1 MNILFLTRTDPNRVA
16 IGGEQRTHLLHKA
29 LQSCGTVYTAIPVF
43 RQMQVRT
50 EADRRIAWV
59 YLERRGSLLWL
70 ARNFCLRFMP
80 WIALPSSKPFR
91 PPAEWAGIRFDAV
104 VARHASLAAYFQAWT
119 IAPLFVDA
127 DDLPVEWF
135 DTLSRSKGLGCLNR
149 LWGALVRKWSD
160 RVFSRAIHVW
170 VSRPDQ
176 IAMLSA
182 CKSSSVLPNIPL
194 RSGDALP
201 VTNGQEAILL
211 TVGSLFHPPNYLG
224 IQRFLDESW
233 PTIHRA
239 FPDLH
244 YVIVGGNCPAKY
256 AVRWKQV
263 AGVEVA
269 GYVEDLAACYQRA
282 LCTVA
287 PVFQGSG
294 TCIKVLESLAMGR
307 GCLGPAFAMRGISAA
322 DQVAENGIFVC
333 ETAED
338 YVRALGRLMDIPFRR
353 ALAARAWSF
362 VRTRWNQEAI
372 ERELA
377 STFAQVKWMKD
388 G

>member
-1 MNILFLTRTDPNRVA
+1 M
-16 IGGEQRTHLLHKA
+16 GGD
-29 LQSCGTVYTAIPVF
+29 S
-43 RQMQVRT
+43 
-50 EADRRIAWV
+50 
-59 YLERRGSLLWL
+59 
-70 ARNFCLRFMP
+70 
-80 WIALPSSKPFR
+80 
-91 PPAEWAGIRFDAV
+91 FDAV

-149 LWGALVRKWSD
+149 LWGALVRKWS
-160 RVFSRAIHVW
+160 IEY
-170 VSRPDQ
+170 
-176 IAMLSA
+176 SA
-182 CKSSSVLPNIPL
+182 VPSMSGCPGPIRLLCSPLASLHPCCRISL

-201 VTNGQEAILL
+201 VTNGQEAMLL

-269 GYVEDLAACYQRA
+269 GYVEDLAAYYQRA
-282 LCTVA
+282 LCTAA
-287 PVFQGSG
+287 PVF
-294 TCIKVLESLAMGR
+294 R
-307 GCLGPAFAMRGISAA
+307 DP
-322 DQVAENGIFVC
+322 
-333 ETAED
+333 
-338 YVRALGRLMDIPFRR
+338 
-353 ALAARAWSF
+353 
-362 VRTRWNQEAI
+362 
-372 ERELA
+372 ELA
-377 STFAQVKWMKD
+377 LKCLNRSPWGAAV
-388 G
+388 